1 MKRASPSLA
10 ISLGVVPLAISA
22 WKPDTAPQA
31 MVMNRNGNKDPDHT
45 GPLPSMNC
53 VRAGMRSGGATTTI
67 PIARAAIAPILRKVD
82 R

>member
-22 WKPDTAPQA
+22 WKPETAPQA
-31 MVMNRNGNKDPDHT
+31 IVMKRNGNSPPDQT
-45 GPLPSMNC
+45 GPLPSMNL
-53 VRAGMRSGGATTTI
+53 VSAGMRSGGATTAM
-67 PIARAAIAPILRKVD
+67 PIASATIAPILRKVD